1 MKKRGNKIKKNLPI
15 IGLQKIIKKINCYF
29 YYIRIHPQAIIKAPI
44 FFIIK
49 GPNFFLKKLSN
60 IEKIVNESHIRQPSL
75 INFIVHIFF
84 NYPFKKF
91 PKAIKI
97 LFTKGPKGLIEKIK
111 EKFSRNYYQLTINQ
125 QYQIWIKKNYP
136 TKKDLEKQ
144 RKESKKFKY
153 KPLISIITPVFNPE
167 KEYLIECIESVINQ
181 SYENWELCLVDD
193 ASTKKYVVQILK
205 YYQKK
210 DRRIKVK
217 FRKTN
222 GHICRA
228 SNDALQMAEGEFV
241 ALLDNDDILW
251 PNALYEQVKLLN
263 KKPHT
268 QFIYSD
274 EDKLDYDGKTHVD
287 PFFKPD
293 WSPDYLRSI
302 NYITHFAVLKKDL
315 VEKVGGFRVGTEGAQ
330 DWDLFLRATWWLEK
344 NIGHCHPLDPKN
356 PIQHISTILYSWR
369 KSYTSTASEKTVG
382 KVKSYAYINQVKVV
396 KNHLKEALGEDL
408 SSKLEVRQSKNL
420 GLIRV
425 KIKDENLLKKVKKNL
440 KINFKKESYYLA
452 EEYCFVPF
460 LFKRKIIVV
469 PLKNKGNYIYDF
481 KDKFLFFK
489 NAPQPFPNLLKK
501 DSFFDYYSKD
511 VNDFDKIFKLGFIH
525 STETKLIKK
534 NMSKYFFISCPFF
547 ILYK

>member
-1 MKKRGNKIKKNLPI
+1 MLFF
-15 IGLQKIIKKINCYF
+15 KKIN
-29 YYIRIHPQAIIKAPI
+29 
-44 FFIIK
+44 
-49 GPNFFLKKLSN
+49 
-60 IEKIVNESHIRQPSL
+60 
-75 INFIVHIFF
+75 
-84 NYPFKKF
+84 
-91 PKAIKI
+91 KAIKI
-97 LFTKGPKGLIEKIK
+97 FKKHGLTGLVDKIK
-111 EKFSRNYYQLTINQ
+111 EKFYVNLYQLTVNQ
-125 QYQIWIKKNYP
+125 QYQIWLKKNYP
-136 TKKDLEKQ
+136 TKKDLERQ

-153 KPLISIITPVFNPE
+153 KPLISIITPVYNPE
-167 KEYLIECIESVINQ
+167 KEYLIECIESVISQ

-193 ASTKKYVVQILK
+193 ASTKKYVAEILK

-210 DRRIKVK
+210 DQRIKVK

-228 SNDALQMAEGEFV
+228 SNDALQMASGEYIG
-241 ALLDNDDILW
+241 LLDHDDFLW
-251 PNALYEQVKLLN
+251 PSASYEVVKLLN
-263 KKPHT
+263 KKPHA

-302 NYITHFAVLKKDL
+302 NYVTHFALLKKDL

-344 NIGHCHPLDPKN
+344 NISHCHPLDPKN

-369 KSYTSTASEKTVG
+369 KSSTSTASEKTVG

-396 KNHLKEALGEDL
+396 KDHLKEALGEDL

-440 KINFKKESYYLA
+440 KINFKKESYYIA

-481 KDKFLFFK
+481 NDKFLFFK
-489 NAPQPFPNLLKK
+489 NASQPFPNLFKK
-501 DSFFDYYSKD
+501 DSFFDYCSKD
-511 VNDFDKIFKLGFIH
+511 VNDFDKISKLGFIIPEKI
-525 STETKLIKK
+525 TLTKNNI
-534 NMSKYFFISCPFF
+534 NNFFIITNPYFS
-547 ILYK
+547 KDEN